1 MFKLIA
7 AFSVC
12 FALALAGCAVL
23 EPVQPKEILKHPFG
37 TPHALQRG
45 MSKEQVR
52 DMFGEPDVITHSE
65 EGTDL
70 TSTAGEK
77 WVYHG
82 RYSKLPVDAGYLSKT
97 KTLTFDG
104 DSLVGWED

>member
-1 MFKLIA
+1 MLKIFAIIICLGVIA
-7 AFSVC
+7 
-12 FALALAGCAVL
+12 AGCAVL

-52 DMFGEPDVITHSE
+52 DMFGEPDIITHSGE
-65 EGTDL
+65 DTDL

-82 RYSKLPVDAGYLSKT
+82 RYSKVPVDAGYLSKT

-104 DSLVGWED
+104 DSLVNWKD